1 MDFSSQVVMSRMLS
15 IVVLFAILVA
25 IGVLF
30 FRVMSIF
37 IVPAF
42 LAALLGVLFQPLYH
56 RFLDRFGKDKTY
68 LASGCTVLAILLM
81 VLVPAGVILFLAAVE
96 GVALVDTLRDVS
108 VRDKL
113 SELRTD
119 LDLDIPHE
127 ADLRRIDG
135 VLSRCADEIKGGRK
149 FTVDNVTLENL
160 VTRTETLDAFVKEHQ
175 VDFPNANAEKLLAAM
190 RDLRDQEIG
199 TVGFDEAVT
208 DGNREFK
215 RFKLAFLGGP
225 YRAWVRELANPDEEQ
240 IEQLRNGLMST
251 GRSPLLAIGAGT
263 LSIVGRTLF
272 SVVVMLTTLFFIFA
286 DGPWIMDELL
296 RVSPLEEHYVREL
309 IREFDQV
316 SRAVVMATLL
326 AAVAQGLLAGVGFWF
341 FGVGSV
347 FLLTL
352 LTTLLALIPF
362 LGAAS
367 VWVPVAL
374 WLYLYQ
380 GRIDLA
386 IGMTLYGVL
395 IISLV
400 DNLIKPLVLHG
411 QSKLHPLLAAMS
423 VLGGVQAL
431 GPIGILIGPMA
442 VVFLQ
447 TLAKILHREYKSVEG
462 KVGEA
467 ADREAAASEKAN
479 APGESKAGDG
489 KPSPKSVPAAGGNS
503 PAASGEAPIAPAP
516 PSGHASQESAAAS

>member
-1 MDFSSQVVMSRMLS
+1 MDFSGQVIMSRMLS

-56 RFLDRFGKDKTY
+56 RFQDRLGRDKSY
-68 LASGCTVLAILLM
+68 FASGLTVFAILLM

-113 SELRTD
+113 AELRTD

-135 VLSRCADEIKGGRK
+135 VLARCSDEIKSGRK
-149 FTVDNVTLENL
+149 FTVDDTTLDNL
-160 VTRTETLDAFVKEHQ
+160 VTRTESLDAFVKEHQ
-175 VDFPNANAEKLLAAM
+175 LDFPNTSAEKLLFSM
-190 RDLRDQEIG
+190 RDLREQPIG
-199 TVGFDEAVT
+199 TVGFDQAVT
-208 DGNREFK
+208 DANREFK
-215 RFKLAFLGGP
+215 RFKLSFLGGP
-225 YRAWVRELANPDEEQ
+225 YRAWLRELANPDEEQ
-240 IEQLRNGLMST
+240 IEQLRNGLVST
-251 GRSPLLAIGAGT
+251 SRSPLLAIGAGT

-272 SVVVMLTTLFFIFA
+272 SVIVMLTTLFFIFA

-296 RVSPLEEHYVREL
+296 RVSPLEERYVREL

-326 AAVAQGLLAGVGFWF
+326 AAVVQGLLAGVGFWF

-367 VWVPVAL
+367 VWIPVAV

-380 GRIDLA
+380 GRLDLA

-395 IISLV
+395 VISLV

-467 ADREAAASEKAN
+467 AEQDAKASEKIKEAGDHKAAAKTVSAKSEPAATPDNSTSTPPPSAGHSGQEPAAAS
-479 APGESKAGDG
+479 
-489 KPSPKSVPAAGGNS
+489 
-503 PAASGEAPIAPAP
+503 
-516 PSGHASQESAAAS
+516 

>member
-1 MDFSSQVVMSRMLS
+1 MTRMLS

-42 LAALLGVLFQPLYH
+42 LAALLGVLFQPLFN
-56 RFLDRFGKDKTY
+56 RFLTRFGKEKNY
-68 LASGCTVLAILLM
+68 LAAGASVITILLM
-81 VLVPAGVILFLAAVE
+81 VLVPTGIIIFLAAVE

-108 VRDKL
+108 VRDRL
-113 SELRTD
+113 SKLRTD

-127 ADLRRIDG
+127 ADLQRIHG
-135 VLSRCADEIKGGRK
+135 VLTRCVDEIKSGRRLS
-149 FTVDNVTLENL
+149 VDEVALDNL
-160 VTRTETLDAFVKEHQ
+160 VTRTESLSQYVKQNKTEFPEVSADELVDAMTE
-175 VDFPNANAEKLLAAM
+175 M
-190 RDLRDQEIG
+190 RSQKVG
-199 TVGFDEAVT
+199 TVEFDSAVT
-208 DGNREFK
+208 NADRAFK

-225 YRAWVRELANPDEEQ
+225 YRAWLRELANPDEEQ
-240 IEQLRNGLMST
+240 IEQLRSGLVNTS
-251 GRSPLLAIGAGT
+251 RSPLLAIGAGT

-272 SVVVMLTTLFFIFA
+272 GLVVMLTTLFFIFA

-296 RVSPLEEHYVREL
+296 RVSPLEERYVREL
-309 IREFDQV
+309 LREFDQV
-316 SRAVVMATLL
+316 SRAVVLATLL
-326 AAVAQGLLAGVGFWF
+326 AAVAQGILAGIGFYF
-341 FGVGSV
+341 CGVGSV

-352 LTTLLALIPF
+352 LTSLLALIPF

-367 VWVPVAL
+367 VWIPVAA

-380 GRIDLA
+380 GRLDLA
-386 IGMTLYGVL
+386 VGLSIYGVL
-395 IISLV
+395 VISLV

-442 VVFLQ
+442 VAFLQ

-462 KVGEA
+462 RVVE
-467 ADREAAASEKAN
+467 N
-479 APGESKAGDG
+479 ATEERPPTTTPKE
-489 KPSPKSVPAAGGNS
+489 PSPPSAVT
-503 PAASGEAPIAPAP
+503 EAVGTESTSAESDPR
-516 PSGHASQESAAAS
+516 PSHATS